1 MTSQEYNMLT
11 YYMPLTTSSFGETEQ
26 KLMNFVSEERKAAI
40 DRVRF
45 DDSKLLTLYSA
56 LLARFSICEMTGID
70 NSDLNFSRTD
80 HGKPFLPDIASIDF
94 NISHTKGMILCS
106 VTDTGKVGVDVEIVR
121 PLKYNIMKRCFH
133 PEEINYVESFND
145 DKHFF
150 EIWTK
155 KEAYTKYLG
164 TGLAFDITSV
174 NMLAKEHYN
183 KLTCFCENDYI
194 FSVYSDCKDKVLPVS
209 VSTESMISH
218 FSDSR

>member
-1 MTSQEYNMLT
+1 MLT
-11 YYMPLTTSSFGETEQ
+11 YYMPLTTSSFCENERN
-26 KLMNFVSEERKAAI
+26 LINFVSEERKAAI

-56 LLARFSICEMTGID
+56 LLVRYAICEMTGYD
-70 NSDLNFSRTD
+70 NSDLIFSRTE
-80 HGKPFLPDIASIDF
+80 HGKPFLNGHDSIDF

-106 VTDTGKVGVDVEIVR
+106 VTDTGKVGVDVERIR

-133 PEEINYVESFND
+133 PDEIDYVESLND

-174 NMLAKEHYN
+174 NMLSKEHDD
-183 KLTCFCENDYI
+183 KLACFCENDYI

-209 VSTESMISH
+209 VSADNLISYYL
-218 FSDSR
+218 

>member
-1 MTSQEYNMLT
+1 MLT

-56 LLARFSICEMTGID
+56 LLARFAICEMTGID

-80 HGKPFLPDIASIDF
+80 HGKPFLPDIASLDF
-94 NISHTKGMILCS
+94 NISHTKGMILCC

-133 PEEINYVESFND
+133 PDEINYVESFND

-174 NMLAKEHYN
+174 NMLAKEHDD
-183 KLTCFCENDYI
+183 KLTCFYENDYI

-209 VSTESMISH
+209 VSAESLISH
-218 FSDSR
+218 FSDNR

>member
-1 MTSQEYNMLT
+1 MLT
-11 YYMPLTTSSFGETEQ
+11 YYMPLTTSSFCENERN
-26 KLMNFVSEERKAAI
+26 LINFVSEERKAVI

-56 LLARFSICEMTGID
+56 LLVRYAICEMTGYK
-70 NSDLNFSRTD
+70 NSDLIFSRTE
-80 HGKPFLPDIASIDF
+80 HGKPFLPGHDSIDF

-106 VTDTGKVGVDVEIVR
+106 VTDTGKVGVDVERIR

-133 PEEINYVESFND
+133 PDEIDYVESLND

-174 NMLAKEHYN
+174 NMLAKEHDD

-209 VSTESMISH
+209 VSADSLISYYL
-218 FSDSR
+218 

>member
-56 LLARFSICEMTGID
+56 LLARFAICEMTGID

-80 HGKPFLPDIASIDF
+80 HGKPFLPDISSIDF

-133 PEEINYVESFND
+133 PDEINYVESFND

-174 NMLAKEHYN
+174 NMLAKEHDD

-209 VSTESMISH
+209 VSAESLISH
-218 FSDSR
+218 FSDNR